1 MSAGDGG
8 DGGRTGESVRKDV
21 GLSVIVGLRRKVWAP
36 GNTGRVLPLAWKV
49 VVVVGVGLSRNVC
62 LMTAFV
68 VIVILGLR
76 WGMIRV
82 FRAGSSAGKR
92 WVMYVVVDL
101 LVIGFQRR
109 DAKR

>member
-1 MSAGDGG
+1 VSAGDGG
-8 DGGRTGESVRKDV
+8 EGGRTGESVRKYL
-21 GLSVIVGLRRKVWAP
+21 GLRVTVGLRRNVWAP
-36 GNTGRVLPLAWKV
+36 GNTGRVLTLVWK

-62 LMTAFV
+62 LTTAFV
-68 VIVILGLR
+68 LIVILGFR
-76 WGMIRV
+76 RGIIRV

-101 LVIGFQRR
+101 LVVGFRWR

>member
-1 MSAGDGG
+1 VSAGDGG

-21 GLSVIVGLRRKVWAP
+21 GLSVTVGLRRNVWAP
-36 GNTGRVLPLAWKV
+36 GNTGRVLPLVWK

-62 LMTAFV
+62 LTTAFV

-76 WGMIRV
+76 RGIIRV
-82 FRAGSSAGKR
+82 LRAGSSAGER

-101 LVIGFQRR
+101 LVIGFQRT

>member
-1 MSAGDGG
+1 VSVGDGG
-8 DGGRTGESVRKDV
+8 EGGSTGESVRKDV
-21 GLSVIVGLRRKVWAP
+21 GLSVTVGLRRNAWVP
-36 GNTGRVLPLAWKV
+36 GNTGRVLPLAWKF
-49 VVVVGVGLSRNVC
+49 VVVGVGLSRNVC
-62 LMTAFV
+62 LTTAFV

-76 WGMIRV
+76 RGIV
-82 FRAGSSAGKR
+82 HDFRPGESAAKR